1 MHWQQACFVFKSL
14 HLHLVI
20 SKGSVYLEGLE
31 ISVLITVSYNIV
43 VFSFQV

>member
-1 MHWQQACFVFKSL
+1 MYWQQACFVFKSL
-14 HLHLVI
+14 HLDLVI

-31 ISVLITVSYNIV
+31 ISALVRVSYNIV